1 MHFEQI
7 VENMVENHNVKTFNY
22 EGFYADIENLST
34 RELRD
39 QFNDL
44 FHKHVVEK
52 YKSDSSKPPTNLALL
67 SATVRG
73 HLMNGYEDYKD
84 VLNRTEELE
93 WSSRSDLFEKYLNS
107 LGIYGFGNQILDAL
121 HDIDKATGTK

>member
-7 VENMVENHNVKTFNY
+7 IDNLIENHNVKTFNY

-34 RELRD
+34 KQLRD
-39 QFNDL
+39 EFNTL
-44 FHKHVVEK
+44 FHKHIVEK
-52 YKSDSSKPPTNLALL
+52 YKRDPSKAPTNLALL

-73 HLMNGYEDYKD
+73 HLMNGYEDYKE

-93 WSSRSDLFEKYLNS
+93 WCSRSELFEKYLNAI
-107 LGIYGFGNQILDAL
+107 GIFGYGEQILSAL
-121 HDIDKATGTK
+121 NDIDKATGIK